1 MCCSEPTCKSVII
14 VRMSD
19 AADKIPELPDDVG
32 ALKSIIGEKLAI
44 IGAQTTHVREMEFRI
59 AVLEEKLRLA
69 AHKRYGAS
77 SEKADPAQP
86 SLLELFNEAE
96 SLVGASAADGAAAPD
111 TEITVPAHTRAKGG
125 RKPFP
130 ADLPRERVEHDI
142 ADAEKMCPCGSGHQ
156 RPKIGEVV
164 TEQSDIEPAKIKI
177 IQNVRFKYG
186 PCHVCDGVFPD
197 VSETSAAPAPAA
209 GVIPASAAS
218 APSAAATRTAP
229 RTIIV
234 APLPAQ
240 PIPKSIATA
249 GLCAFIAIMKY
260 ADGLP
265 LYRQEKILARYGI
278 DISRATLASW
288 MIKLGELIVPLMNLL
303 HETQVSYD
311 VMQMDETTV
320 QVLKEDGRAAQ
331 TKSRM
336 WVRRG
341 GSPTTPVILFD
352 YEPTRSGAVA
362 WRLLED
368 FKGILQSDG
377 YSGYIAVGKRD
388 GIVHVGC
395 LAHARRKFDEALKA
409 QKATGRG
416 GLAAEGLALIQ
427 RIYRIEKAAREAK
440 LTPDQ
445 RKKLRD
451 ERARPIWDELRRWL
465 DAKRGHAPPQTL
477 VGQAMT
483 FLDNQWPLLIGY
495 LEDGRIEIDNNLCEN
510 AIRPFVLGRKAWLF
524 SDTPAGAEA
533 SARLYSLIET
543 AKASGLEPYAYL
555 KHVFTELPKAIT
567 LADVE
572 ALLPW
577 AIAKPAT
584 QSVAA

>member
-1 MCCSEPTCKSVII
+1 
-14 VRMSD
+14 MSH
-19 AADKIPELPDDVG
+19 AADKTPELPDDVG
-32 ALKSIIGEKLAI
+32 ALKSIIGAYEL
-44 IGAQTTHVREMEFRI
+44 RI

-69 AHKRYGAS
+69 QHKRFGAS
-77 SEKADPAQP
+77 SEKVDIDQ
-86 SLLELFNEAE
+86 LGLFNEAE
-96 SLVGASAADGAAAPD
+96 SLAGTHPAEESATLADDA
-111 TEITVPAHTRAKGG
+111 ITIPAHTRAKGG

-130 ADLPRERVEHDI
+130 PELPRERVEHDI
-142 ADAEKMCPCGSGHQ
+142 AEAEKMCPCGSGHA
-156 RPKIGEVV
+156 RPRIGTVV
-164 TEQSDIEPAKIKI
+164 TEQCDIEPAKIKI

-186 PCHVCDGVFPD
+186 ACHLCDGVFPD
-197 VSETSAAPAPAA
+197 VSERSAAPSPNA
-209 GVIPASAAS
+209 GVVATSAAS
-218 APSAAATRTAP
+218 APSAVVAQTIP
-229 RTIIV
+229 RAIIV
-234 APLPAQ
+234 APLPVQ
-240 PIPKSIATA
+240 PIPKCIATA

-278 DISRATLASW
+278 VISRATLASW

-311 VMQMDETTV
+311 VLQMDETTV

-377 YSGYIAVGKRD
+377 YSGYISVGKRD
-388 GIVHVGC
+388 GIMHVGC
-395 LAHARRKFDEALKA
+395 LAHARRKFDEAVKA

-451 ERARPIWDELRRWL
+451 ERARPIWDELRKWL
-465 DAKRGHAPPQTL
+465 DAKRAHAPPQTL

-495 LEDGRIEIDNNLCEN
+495 LEDGRIEVDNNLCEN
-510 AIRPFVLGRKAWLF
+510 AVRPFVMGRKAWLF
-524 SDTPAGAEA
+524 SDTPDGAEA

-555 KHVFTELPKAIT
+555 KHVFTDLPKANT

-577 AIAKPAT
+577 NVRSPAT

>member
-1 MCCSEPTCKSVII
+1 
-14 VRMSD
+14 MSD
-19 AADKIPELPDDVG
+19 AAKTTPELPDDIG
-32 ALKSIIGEKLAI
+32 ALKTIISAKS
-44 IGAQTTHVREMEFRI
+44 AQLREMEFRI
-59 AVLEEKLRLA
+59 AVLEEQLRLA
-69 AHKRYGAS
+69 AHKRFGAS

-86 SLLELFNEAE
+86 ELPELFNEAE
-96 SLVGASAADGAAAPD
+96 AIAAASQAPEAE
-111 TEITVPAHTRAKGG
+111 EITVPAHTRKTGG

-130 ADLPRERVEHDI
+130 DHLPRERVEHDI
-142 ADAEKMCPCGSGHQ
+142 PEAEKLCPCGSGHA
-156 RPKIGEVV
+156 RPRIGEVV
-164 TEQSDIEPAKIKI
+164 SEQADIEPAKVKI
-177 IQNVRFKYG
+177 IENVRFKYG
-186 PCHVCDGVFPD
+186 PCHVCDGVFP
-197 VSETSAAPAPAA
+197 ETGNIGQTTPAPAD
-209 GVIPASAAS
+209 
-218 APSAAATRTAP
+218 AATSVSAEPSSAKSANELRAIIVP
-229 RTIIV
+229 EARVIIV

-240 PIPKSIATA
+240 PIPKSMATA
-249 GLCAFIAIMKY
+249 GMCAFIAIMKY

-278 DISRATLASW
+278 TISRATLASW
-288 MIKLGELIVPLMNLL
+288 MIRLGELIVPLMNLL

-311 VMQMDETTV
+311 VLQMDETTV

-341 GSPTTPVILFD
+341 GPPDKPVILFD

-368 FKGILQSDG
+368 FKGFLQSDG
-377 YSGYIAVGKRD
+377 YSGYTAVGKRD
-388 GIVHVGC
+388 GIVHIGC

-409 QKATGRG
+409 QKQNGRG

-427 RIYRIEKAAREAK
+427 RIYRIEKIAREMK
-440 LTPDQ
+440 LTAEQ

-451 ERARPIWDELRRWL
+451 EKARPLWDELRKWL

-483 FLDNQWPLLIGY
+483 FLDNQWPLLIRV
-495 LEDGRIEIDNNLCEN
+495 LDDGRLEVDNNLCEN
-510 AIRPFVLGRKAWLF
+510 AIRPFVMGRKAWLF
-524 SDTPAGAEA
+524 ADTPAGAEA

-543 AKASGLEPYAYL
+543 AKAAGLEPYAYL
-555 KHVFTELPKAIT
+555 KRVFAELPTATT
-567 LADVE
+567 LAEIE

-577 AIAKPAT
+577 NTTPPAT